1 MLDLGTWR
9 IFAKEVV
16 AFPICRRS
24 DWPRNETTT
33 AVRADIA
40 QNGVD
45 TRRAKRA
52 LIGTNARFKR
62 LGWQCFVAILACGS
76 EFKHVAFVTANAFGF
91 SETAPAILRPPIWGE
106 GIKGDILIFST
117 GCRS

>member
-1 MLDLGTWR
+1 MALLAIINFGALPFLGRDVFDCGREKGMGFRVNWPVLDLGTRR

-33 AVRADIA
+33 AVRADIS
-40 QNGVD
+40 QNVLD

-52 LIGTNARFKR
+52 LVGANARFK
-62 LGWQCFVAILACGS
+62 
-76 EFKHVAFVTANAFGF
+76 
-91 SETAPAILRPPIWGE
+91 
-106 GIKGDILIFST
+106 
-117 GCRS
+117 

>member
-1 MLDLGTWR
+1 MALLAVVNFGALPFLGRNAFDCGREKGMSLRVNWPVLDLSTRR

-16 AFPICRRS
+16 AFPICRGS

-33 AVRADIA
+33 AVRADIS

-52 LIGTNARFKR
+52 LVGANARYKR
-62 LGWQCFVAILACGS
+62 LRW
-76 EFKHVAFVTANAFGF
+76 
-91 SETAPAILRPPIWGE
+91 
-106 GIKGDILIFST
+106 
-117 GCRS
+117 